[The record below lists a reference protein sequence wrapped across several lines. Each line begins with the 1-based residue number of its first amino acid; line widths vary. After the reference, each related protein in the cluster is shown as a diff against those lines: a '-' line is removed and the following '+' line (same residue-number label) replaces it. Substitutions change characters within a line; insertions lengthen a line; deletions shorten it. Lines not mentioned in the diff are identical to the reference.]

1 MCIIINYLVATN
13 GLCSVAYLG
22 GGGIRPCPPLGITEN
37 ISETRGVGMPP
48 DRLELCRHYGLP
60 LTKILAMPLAML
72 RLESLYC
79 TTDISVAQFHL
90 AIHGCFDILW

>member
-1 MCIIINYLVATN
+1 
-13 GLCSVAYLG
+13 
-22 GGGIRPCPPLGITEN
+22 
-37 ISETRGVGMPP
+37 MPP